1 MVKCS
6 KRKDIVMEKV
16 NLILNDKEK
25 KKYDT
30 LSNERDKQDYLKA
43 IQLKRKADKLQA
55 EITKRNRK
63 EDAHNKIVLGG
74 IVINAFGKLNEEQ
87 RNKLLS
93 VLNDSEVNKMIRN
106 RIGLP
111 VKEVEKKD

>member
-1 MVKCS
+1 M
-6 KRKDIVMEKV
+6 
-16 NLILNDKEK
+16 
-25 KKYDT
+25 
-30 LSNERDKQDYLKA
+30 
-43 IQLKRKADKLQA
+43 
-55 EITKRNRK
+55 
-63 EDAHNKIVLGG
+63 
-74 IVINAFGKLNEEQ
+74 INAFGKLNEEQ